1 MTHKPSAQ
9 LTNKGWWNSLNR
21 DTRKKVKT
29 SFVAY
34 GLILPAFFF
43 LSVFTLYPILYS
55 LVMSLFQDN
64 LATIT
69 PKFIGLRNYELLL
82 KDKVFIKSFNNN
94 LLIALCTIPTSISL
108 AVAMALFANKVKRGK
123 WFTRVA
129 FFYPTLLP
137 MVAVANIWLFI
148 YTPGYGLLGLLN
160 SSWRLLGNPDTAIWA
175 IIVMLIWKQAG
186 YVMIFYISGLQGINP
201 ELYEAALIDGANS
214 VQAFRRITWPLL
226 KPITIYVT
234 VITLTN
240 AYKLV
245 DHLYIMTKGGP
256 NNSTNMLLY
265 FTFQNA
271 FEFWDVGKASAV
283 TTVLVA
289 LLLFITTAQFFFQDR
304 RTYYS

>member
-9 LTNKGWWNSLNR
+9 SGSNGWWNSLNR

-69 PKFIGLRNYELLL
+69 SKYIGLRNYELLL

-160 SSWRLLGNPDTAIWA
+160 SSWRLLGNPSTAIWA

-234 VITLTN
+234 IITLTN

-283 TTVLVA
+283 TSVLVA
-289 LLLFITTAQFFFQDR
+289 LLLIITTAQFFFQDR

>member
-1 MTHKPSAQ
+1 MSHSPKT
-9 LTNKGWWNSLNR
+9 SLYGPANHHRLSR
-21 DTRKKVKT
+21 DTRKKIKT
-29 SFVAY
+29 SFLAY

-43 LSVFTLYPILYS
+43 LAVFTLYPIIYS
-55 LVMSLFQDN
+55 VRMSMFQDN
-64 LATIT
+64 LATMKPIY
-69 PKFIGLRNYELLL
+69 IGFKNYTMLLN
-82 KDKVFIKSFNNN
+82 DKVFIKSFNNN
-94 LLIALCTIPTSISL
+94 LLIALCTIPTSIAL
-108 AVAMALFANKVKRGK
+108 AVGMALFTHKVSRGK
-123 WFTRVA
+123 WYTRVA

-148 YTPGYGLLGLLN
+148 YTPGYGLLGQIN

-240 AYKLV
+240 AYKMV

-256 NNSTNMLLY
+256 TNSTNMLLY
-265 FTFQNA
+265 YTFQNA
-271 FEFWDVGKASAV
+271 FEFWDVGKASAI
-283 TTVLVA
+283 TTVLVV
-289 LLLFITTAQFFFQDR
+289 LLLLVTSAQFFFQDR
-304 RTYYS
+304 RTFYS

>member
-1 MTHKPSAQ
+1 MTDKPS
-9 LTNKGWWNSLNR
+9 LYPGKNTWWGNLNR
-21 DTRKKVKT
+21 DVRKKIKT
-29 SFVAY
+29 SFLAY
-34 GLILPAFFF
+34 GLILPAFIF
-43 LSVFTLYPILYS
+43 LCIFTLYPIVYS
-55 LVMSLFQDN
+55 FVMSLYRDN
-64 LATIT
+64 LATIS
-69 PKFIGLRNYELLL
+69 PQFIGIKNFQMLL

-94 LLIALCTIPTSISL
+94 LLIAVVTIPISIVL
-108 AVAMALFANKVKRGK
+108 AVAMALFANKVRRGK

-148 YTPGYGLLGLLN
+148 YTPGYGLLGQIN
-160 SSWRLLGNPDTAIWA
+160 SSWRLLGNPATAIWA

-201 ELYEAALIDGANS
+201 ELYEAALIDGANP

-234 VITLTN
+234 IITLTN

-265 FTFQNA
+265 YTFQNA
-271 FEFWDVGKASAV
+271 FEFWDVGKASAI
-283 TTVLVA
+283 TTVLVV
-289 LLLFITTAQFFFQDR
+289 LLLLITTVQFFIQDKR
-304 RTYYS
+304 AFYS